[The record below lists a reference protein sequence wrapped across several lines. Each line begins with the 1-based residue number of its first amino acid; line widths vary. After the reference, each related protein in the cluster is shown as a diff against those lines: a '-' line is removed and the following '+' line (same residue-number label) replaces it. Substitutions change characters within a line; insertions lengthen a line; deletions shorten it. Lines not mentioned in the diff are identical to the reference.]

1 MTHIRVN
8 PESVQAY
15 GRHAQAQFEQ
25 MHQSLVDL
33 VDAVVNVQ
41 YFGPNAVAFKTECG
55 QIAATFAS
63 ALHLDMAAFA
73 DAVRAS
79 TSNIAAA
86 LGGAPIT
93 IQLDSRAITPPT
105 PASVDFVDVDT
116 AALEALVPVVTT
128 RFSTL
133 RSSLQSNM
141 TQLNGTDW
149 EGNAKL
155 SAMDAVASFTGKA
168 NGRCDQA
175 ETELGAFITAQ
186 VDSVVLADR

>member
-33 VDAVVNVQ
+33 VNDVVNVQ

-55 QIAATFAS
+55 QIAAAFAG

-86 LGGAPIT
+86 LGGAPIV
-93 IQLDSRAITPPT
+93 IQLDNRAITPPT
-105 PASVDFVDVDT
+105 PATVDFVDVDT

-128 RFSTL
+128 RFGAL
-133 RSSLQSNM
+133 RASLQSNM
-141 TQLNGTDW
+141 NQLNGTDW
-149 EGNAKL
+149 QGNAKL

-168 NGRCDQA
+168 NTKCDQA
-175 ETELGAFITAQ
+175 ETELNSFITAQ
-186 VDSVVLADR
+186 VNSVVLADR